1 MPSGGLSWTGYFR
14 LLYLYPR
21 RLKLNVM
28 SDPEI
33 IARLQ
38 KLLREGKPAV
48 LCTLVRKEGSGP
60 RDEGAKMLVE
70 PDGAI
75 LGTIGGGGM
84 ERRLVDEALEAMREG
99 CARSLNFTMGVEA
112 KAGDV
117 SVDSK
122 CGGEATIFLDV
133 IKPNPRIIM
142 VGSGHIAKPL
152 GDLVHMT
159 GFELIVIDDAV
170 TATSERFPN
179 ARVFNGDFNEALESV
194 KVIPSDLAVI
204 VHGETEHELAT
215 LRRFLP
221 EGLSYIGLLG
231 SRNKAREHKKQL
243 TEEGFNPTLFEVL
256 SGPLGLE
263 IGAETPEEIA
273 VSIIAEL
280 IEVRRVGWPRR

>member
-1 MPSGGLSWTGYFR
+1 
-14 LLYLYPR
+14 
-21 RLKLNVM
+21 M

-38 KLLREGKPAV
+38 ELLSQGKTGV

-70 PDGAI
+70 PDGVI

-84 ERRLVDEALEAMREG
+84 ERRLVDEALEAIREG
-99 CARSLNFTMGVEA
+99 SARSLNFAMGVEA

-179 ARVFNGDFNEALESV
+179 AQILNGDYKESLESV
-194 KVIPSDLAVI
+194 KVYPSDLAVI
-204 VHGETEHELAT
+204 VHGETEHELAA

-231 SRNKAREHKKQL
+231 SRNKAKEHKKQL
-243 TEEGFNPTLFEVL
+243 TEEGFDPSMFKAL
-256 SGPLGLE
+256 SSPLGLE

-280 IEVRRVGWPRR
+280 IKARRVGWPRS

>member
-1 MPSGGLSWTGYFR
+1 M
-14 LLYLYPR
+14 
-21 RLKLNVM
+21 LNVM

-33 IARLQ
+33 IARLHEV
-38 KLLREGKPAV
+38 LGRGEPAV

-60 RDEGAKMLVE
+60 REEGAKMLVE
-70 PDGAI
+70 NDGTI

-84 ERRLVDEALEAMREG
+84 ERRLVDEALEAIREG
-99 CARSLNFTMGVEA
+99 ASRSLNFVMGVEA

-152 GDLVHMT
+152 GDLVYMT
-159 GFELIVIDDAV
+159 GFKLIVIDDAV
-170 TATSERFPN
+170 TATSERFPH
-179 ARVFNGDFNEALESV
+179 AEILNGDYNEALESL
-194 KVIPSDLAVI
+194 KLYPSDFAII
-204 VHGETEHELAT
+204 VHGETEHELAA

-221 EGLSYIGLLG
+221 EGLSYVGLLG
-231 SRNKAREHKKQL
+231 SRNKAREHRKQL
-243 TEEGFNPTLFEVL
+243 TEEGFAPSMFKVL

-280 IEVRRVGWPRR
+280 IEARRLGWPRT